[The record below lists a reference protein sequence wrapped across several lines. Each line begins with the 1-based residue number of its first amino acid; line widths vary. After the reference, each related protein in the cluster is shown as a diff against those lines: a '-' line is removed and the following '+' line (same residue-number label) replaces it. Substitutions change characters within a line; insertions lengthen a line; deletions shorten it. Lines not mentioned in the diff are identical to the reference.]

1 MIERKIFRSILS
13 LAVLALALLLPGCG
27 TQDTDSLPQ
36 QPTALSA
43 PLGSD
48 GGFTLSLEAGRNTA
62 ALSGTLE
69 DGTVLA
75 GQEVQLA
82 HAPFLK
88 DGALYI
94 PLEEVITLLGGSFVL
109 EGDTATA
116 ALAGHVAVYQAGQG
130 TMTLDGQ
137 SCDLDTYSFGPT
149 ENPETPP
156 PPILEDGV
164 FSAPL
169 GLGFLFCTTIDDIG
183 GRAVLGPGLLS
194 DTSLAGIDLPEGTT
208 LEDIPLDLTPG
219 PLAGSLPQYDL
230 MARQYTHGDNL
241 TVYVLEAMPGKQL
254 EEAGDVCGV
263 RTTDP
268 AQATPRGLR
277 VGDSLDRANFLY
289 GCFEEVRPG
298 LYWLRCGLGMT
309 GTRSFYLEAEGDT
322 ITAISLYTR
331 FWGPAQMVE
340 PVQ

>member
-1 MIERKIFRSILS
+1 MR
-13 LAVLALALLLPGCG
+13 PGCG
-27 TQDTDSLPQ
+27 TQDTNSPPPQ
-36 QPTALSA
+36 QPTELSA

-48 GGFTLSLEAGRNTA
+48 GGFTLSLEAGRTTA

-75 GQEVQLA
+75 GEEVQLS
-82 HAPFLK
+82 HAPFLR

-94 PLEEVITLLGGSFVL
+94 PLEEVVTLLGGSFVL
-109 EGDTATA
+109 DGDTATA

-137 SCDLDTYSFGPT
+137 SCDLETYSFGPT
-149 ENPETPP
+149 EDPKTPP

-164 FSAPL
+164 FSA
-169 GLGFLFCTTIDDIG
+169 
-183 GRAVLGPGLLS
+183 
-194 DTSLAGIDLPEGTT
+194 
-208 LEDIPLDLTPG
+208 PLDLTPG

-230 MARQYTHGDNL
+230 MARQYTHGEDL
-241 TVYVLEAMPGKQL
+241 TVYVLEAMPGKTL

-268 AQATPRGLR
+268 AQATPRGLH
-277 VGDSLDRANFLY
+277 VGDSLERANFLY
-289 GCFEEVRPG
+289 STFLEIRPG
-298 LYWLRCGLGMT
+298 LYWPNSGLGLT
-309 GTRSFYLEAEGDT
+309 GMHTMYLEAEGDT

-331 FWGPAQMVE
+331 FWGPAQIVE
-340 PVQ
+340 PAP